1 MQGLLLFLSNCIK
14 NRNDMNEEFNEL
26 FDIKDDEKEIS
37 NLPVPKQNVLVHSI
51 IRVVILIVATVLIL
65 GLLFV
70 AAIDGEIG
78 LAILALAIV
87 TAWFGIMSAEAKNL
101 RKKNKN
107 NLADANNM
115 IIVLAVVTVLC
126 LFAYIA
132 TMQ

>member
-1 MQGLLLFLSNCIK
+1 
-14 NRNDMNEEFNEL
+14 MNNEFNEL

-37 NLPVPKQNVLVHSI
+37 NLPAPKQNVLVHSI
-51 IRVVILIVATVLIL
+51 IRVVILVIASILVLGI
-65 GLLFV
+65 LFV
-70 AAIDGEIG
+70 AALGGEVG

-87 TAWFGIMSAEAKNL
+87 IAWFGIMIAEAKNL

-107 NLADANNM
+107 DLADANNM

-132 TMQ
+132 TMS

>member
-1 MQGLLLFLSNCIK
+1 
-14 NRNDMNEEFNEL
+14 MNEEFNEL

-87 TAWFGIMSAEAKNL
+87 IAWFGIMSAEAKNL

>member
-1 MQGLLLFLSNCIK
+1 
-14 NRNDMNEEFNEL
+14 MNEEFNEL

-87 TAWFGIMSAEAKNL
+87 IAWFGIMIAEAKNL

-115 IIVLAVVTVLC
+115 IIVLAVVTVLS

>member
-1 MQGLLLFLSNCIK
+1 MQDLLLSLSNCTK

-26 FDIKDDEKEIS
+26 FDIKEDKKEIS

-51 IRVVILIVATVLIL
+51 IRVVILIIASIL
-65 GLLFV
+65 TLGILFV
-70 AAIDGEIG
+70 AALGGEIG

-87 TAWFGIMSAEAKNL
+87 IVWFGIMIAEAKNL

-107 NLADANNM
+107 DLADANNM
-115 IIVLAVVTVLC
+115 VIVLAVVTVLC

-132 TMQ
+132 TMH